1 MQREAE
7 TAFLQ
12 RERMKW
18 EHEAECPESVNV
30 PHEAQLHFLP
40 LKELLS
46 INYIFFCL
54 WYFNIF
60 LLLTN
65 KWSLTKVNF
74 VIFQTIA
81 SSNNF
86 KRNTQLYDMALCNQ
100 NEPCPVHPS
109 HRSQQTAA
117 LNPVHKTRIH
127 IAWFLWVT

>member
-46 INYIFFCL
+46 INYIFFL
-54 WYFNIF
+54 FMILQYIF
-60 LLLTN
+60 ITH
-65 KWSLTKVNF
+65 KQ
-74 VIFQTIA
+74 VI
-81 SSNNF
+81 
-86 KRNTQLYDMALCNQ
+86 
-100 NEPCPVHPS
+100 
-109 HRSQQTAA
+109 
-117 LNPVHKTRIH
+117 LN
-127 IAWFLWVT
+127 